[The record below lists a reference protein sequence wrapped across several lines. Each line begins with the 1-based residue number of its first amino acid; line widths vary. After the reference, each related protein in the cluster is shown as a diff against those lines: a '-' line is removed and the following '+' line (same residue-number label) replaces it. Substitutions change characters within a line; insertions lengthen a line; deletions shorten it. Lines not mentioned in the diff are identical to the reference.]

1 MVVVDGEAGE
11 AQWGKLSGRGDAISA
26 AKEGRRTG
34 KEGGRPKQAAHQV
47 STGRKAQAAPSFP
60 RVCRTKSNKQDG
72 AQAGVAVRSSA
83 EGKEERGEGGFFCLH
98 APKVFLRHST
108 LTGGKFKWHFQG

>member
-1 MVVVDGEAGE
+1 MLRESFEMTSFIAERTEEGGRGRRAASNDSMVVAKRRRVRK
-11 AQWGKLSGRGDAISA
+11 AQSGKLSGRGDAISA

-60 RVCRTKSNKQDG
+60 RVCRTKSSKQDG

-83 EGKEERGEGGFFCLH
+83 
-98 APKVFLRHST
+98 A
-108 LTGGKFKWHFQG
+108 